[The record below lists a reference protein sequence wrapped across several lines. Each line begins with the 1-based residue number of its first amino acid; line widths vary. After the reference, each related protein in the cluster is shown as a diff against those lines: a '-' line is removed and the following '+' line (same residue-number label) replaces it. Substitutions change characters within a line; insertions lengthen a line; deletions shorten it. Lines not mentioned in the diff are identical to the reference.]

1 MKLTLEKA
9 DLLQLLSIALNYELR
24 EDEVEVKADPFE
36 VHLKT
41 VRLLDLARP
50 RKPAQEEV
58 QVKGP
63 TKPSAPAHPT
73 ILGEDGSPEDLSD
86 LLSKSASLAGAGLPS
101 TDIDPDSR
109 GINDFSRPLRPGETE
124 DPPGEDFAGEIPG

>member
-24 EDEVEVKADPFE
+24 EEEVEVKADPFE

-58 QVKGP
+58 QVRGP
-63 TKPSAPAHPT
+63 AKHPT
-73 ILGEDGSPEDLSD
+73 LIDPEEGSPEDLDD

-101 TDIDPDSR
+101 ADIDPDVR
-109 GINDFSRPLRPGETE
+109 GINDFARPLRPGESE
-124 DPPGEDFAGEIPG
+124 DPPGDNFEGEIPR